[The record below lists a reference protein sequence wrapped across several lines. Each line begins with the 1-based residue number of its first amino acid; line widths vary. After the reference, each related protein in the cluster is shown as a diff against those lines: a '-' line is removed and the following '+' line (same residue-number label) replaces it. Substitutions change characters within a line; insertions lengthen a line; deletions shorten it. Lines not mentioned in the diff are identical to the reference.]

1 MTIRRYVLSCVLA
14 LLPVTAFAQTP
25 TVSWSQGNVVSAA
38 QAQSFT
44 PRLYVTPSG
53 SSTQNAPVVVTTVTC
68 TGASAPFACSA
79 PLPAAA
85 SAATVTGAKTTIT
98 VQDTANG
105 TPESPQSAPFTA
117 GASVPTALRIQ

>member
-1 MTIRRYVLSCVLA
+1 MRTILLTAIVLGLA
-14 LLPVTAFAQTP
+14 HSAQAQSA

-53 SSTQNAPVVVTTVTC
+53 STTQNAPVVVTTITC

-98 VQDTANG
+98 VQDTASG
-105 TPESPQSAPFTA
+105 TPESAQSAPFTA
-117 GASVPTALRIQ
+117 GASAPTGLRIQ